1 MVPEQDEALIRRV
14 AKLARQNQE
23 LLEEK
28 DKLQKLVD
36 KLTEENERLKQ
47 MLSEISEA
55 EKARIRPAEEKP
67 AVMNFKMVTVMFA
80 DVHGLNRITEDMD
93 RQKLMDELD
102 DIFYHFDQIVKN
114 LNIEK
119 IHSIGDSYMCAGG
132 IPVKNITNP
141 VQVVLAALQ
150 MHQYLYDIQK
160 NRGEQ
165 VWELRTGIHTGSV
178 VATVSGQKKKSYDIK
193 GATVNTASRL
203 ESFGVYGKVLIS
215 EMTYELVKEFF
226 DCEYYGKL
234 PVKYKDDL
242 DVFWVK
248 GLKTEFA
255 VHGETSVPNENFNT
269 KFKLIQFT
277 DLQEIILDK
286 LERELPKTL
295 YYHNVKHTVDV
306 VTEVELIGWAEGCT
320 DEEILLLKTAALFHD
335 AGHVISYKDHEE
347 RSCEIARE
355 FLPKY
360 GYSQEQI
367 DRICEI
373 IMATKLP
380 PQPRNLLEAIICDSD
395 LDYLGRIDFIPVSN
409 TLYRELSERNMI
421 GTLNEWNKLQ
431 LKFLSGHQYFTQ
443 TAQNLREVNKQ
454 TQIERIKA
462 LITED

>member
-1 MVPEQDEALIRRV
+1 M
-14 AKLARQNQE
+14 
-23 LLEEK
+23 
-28 DKLQKLVD
+28 
-36 KLTEENERLKQ
+36 
-47 MLSEISEA
+47 
-55 EKARIRPAEEKP
+55 
-67 AVMNFKMVTVMFA
+67 
-80 DVHGLNRITEDMD
+80 
-93 RQKLMDELD
+93 
-102 DIFYHFDQIVKN
+102 
-114 LNIEK
+114 
-119 IHSIGDSYMCAGG
+119 
-132 IPVKNITNP
+132 
-141 VQVVLAALQ
+141 
-150 MHQYLYDIQK
+150 
-160 NRGEQ
+160 
-165 VWELRTGIHTGSV
+165 
-178 VATVSGQKKKSYDIK
+178 
-193 GATVNTASRL
+193 
-203 ESFGVYGKVLIS
+203 
-215 EMTYELVKEFF
+215 
-226 DCEYYGKL
+226 

-355 FLPKY
+355 YLPKY

-380 PQPRNLLEAIICDSD
+380 PPAEKFAGGH
-395 LDYLGRIDFIPVSN
+395 YLRF
-409 TLYRELSERNMI
+409 
-421 GTLNEWNKLQ
+421 
-431 LKFLSGHQYFTQ
+431 
-443 TAQNLREVNKQ
+443 
-454 TQIERIKA
+454 
-462 LITED
+462 

>member
-102 DIFYHFDQIVKN
+102 DIFFHFDQIVKN

-355 FLPKY
+355 YLPKY

-380 PQPRNLLEAIICDSD
+380 PRPRNLLEAIICDSD

>member
-14 AKLARQNQE
+14 AKLAKQNQE

-55 EKARIRPAEEKP
+55 ERARIRPAEEKP
-67 AVMNFKMVTVMFA
+67 VMNFKMVTVMFA

-248 GLKTEFA
+248 GLKPEFA

-355 FLPKY
+355 YLPKY